1 MESIQTIEPN
11 ELPNW
16 ETSCKQCKKSKVI
29 LLRNHMAE
37 ASHKARVF
45 AGYKMKFLRDPK
57 VLQQHVYNQENT
69 RDLLMEIEHWLNDAG
84 TRHYALR
91 TIINAYALPLP
102 EALSK
107 ECNCASNATIP
118 TVLRCDH
125 RPLLMRPLGADRF
138 KFGGIY

>member
-16 ETSCKQCKKSKVI
+16 DTSCKECKKSKVI
-29 LLRNHMAE
+29 LLRNHMAA
-37 ASHKARVF
+37 ASHKARVY
-45 AGYKMKFLRDPK
+45 AGYKMKYLRDPK
-57 VLQQHVYNQENT
+57 VLQQHVYNQENP
-69 RDLLMEIEHWLNDAG
+69 RDLLMEIEHWLNDSS

-91 TIINAYALPLP
+91 TITSTYALPLP

-107 ECNCASNATIP
+107 ECNCSPTAIIP
-118 TVLRCDH
+118 TVLRHEH
-125 RPLLMRPLGADRF
+125 RPLLSRPLGAERF